1 MKTFILTAIT
11 IITLYLTS
19 GQVVAATD
27 TLEKLY
33 TEAGYPY
40 GDLVR
45 RAELVQIIYSQNG
58 ENMTCRAQVKHN
70 TQILRGQTNQ
80 VKQQYFIAKPL
91 RACLSR
97 LEAKKLL
104 KKIYQ

>member
-1 MKTFILTAIT
+1 MKTFILTTIT
-11 IITLYLTS
+11 IITVSFTS
-19 GQVVAATD
+19 GQLFAATD
-27 TLEKLY
+27 TLEKVY

-40 GDLVR
+40 ADLVR

-58 ENMTCRAQVKHN
+58 ENMTCRAQVMRN
-70 TQILRGQTNQ
+70 TQILRGQTNR
-80 VKQQYFIAKPL
+80 VKQQDFIAKPL

-97 LEAKKLL
+97 VEAKKLL